1 MKKSFFASLTKPRIE
16 YAPFTKK
23 LLEPVSMPMP
33 SKATLLL
40 NDSIDTNNSVLIKA
54 GDTVKTGQKLALFED
69 SDAYII
75 SSVSGT
81 VTSLAPHAG
90 DFGWSGTAI
99 SIDVSEKEEL
109 DDQIKH
115 LGLKLKKPVSEN
127 NPVVEGVFFNF
138 RVQVTLGMGET
149 HSKFLIKRLP

>member
-1 MKKSFFASLTKPRIE
+1 MKKRFFASLTKPRIE
-16 YAPFTKK
+16 YAPFTKN

-33 SKATLLL
+33 SRATLLL
-40 NDSIDTNNSVLIKA
+40 NEAIDANNSVLIKA
-54 GDTVKTGQKLALFED
+54 GDAVKTGQKLILFKD

-81 VTSLAPHAG
+81 VSSLSPHTG

-109 DDQIKH
+109 D
-115 LGLKLKKPVSEN
+115 GLFESCFKEPSLEVAAN
-127 NPVVEGVFFNF
+127 FLAGV
-138 RVQVTLGMGET
+138 
-149 HSKFLIKRLP
+149 P